1 MKSTPTTG
9 GCNPL
14 YVSEGLL
21 HPCAGAEEY
30 GCEVAWA
37 CTMEDGA
44 CEGASRCSDCLSAD
58 RWYLQGIRLLR
69 FLCEAQVDE

>member
-37 CTMEDGA
+37 CTTVRLDGTCKGSDYCDSCAKRKWTSEPDMEFMGDG
-44 CEGASRCSDCLSAD
+44 GWR
-58 RWYLQGIRLLR
+58 
-69 FLCEAQVDE
+69 

>member
-1 MKSTPTTG
+1 MS
-9 GCNPL
+9 CNSL

-37 CTMEDGA
+37 CTMEDGD

-58 RWYLQGIRLLR
+58 MRERERKDPYWVY
-69 FLCEAQVDE
+69 